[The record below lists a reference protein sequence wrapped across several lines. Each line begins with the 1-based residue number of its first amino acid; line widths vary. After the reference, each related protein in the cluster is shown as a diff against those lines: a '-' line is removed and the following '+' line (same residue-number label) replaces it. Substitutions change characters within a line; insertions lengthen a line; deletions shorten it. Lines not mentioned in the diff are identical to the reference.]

1 MNTSRR
7 IDKAITVIFDNN
19 RNEALDRQQLLEQ
32 VKVDTIVEV
41 DQEAIRQSTIRL
53 VDEEKIQPA
62 LFRGV
67 LVYCSKDCEIE
78 NLYYKDSKI
87 LESQDCGCRSV

>member
-41 DQEAIRQSTIRL
+41 DLEAIRMSTIRL
-53 VDEEKIQPA
+53 VDEDKIQPA
-62 LFRGV
+62 LFKNI
-67 LVYCSKDCEIE
+67 LVYCSMSCEVE
-78 NLYYKDSKI
+78 NLHYKKEKI
-87 LESQDCGCRSV
+87 IETQECGCKN